1 MKSLLIDNI
10 YFYIAGLN
18 IRIITLFLH
27 YLMGLLYITY
37 FHVFIINSLI
47 TANGIIYGSIT
58 VSQDSPWRYIL
69 FVILF
74 IILIFLFVMFQ
85 SRTLV
90 RTRKLLREKEQAIQ
104 LIELQKVELEQ
115 KDKNITDS
123 LIYAQRIQEALL
135 PSETYFRK
143 HFEDSF
149 ILFKPKDIVSGD
161 FYWIGEKGEKI
172 FIVAADCTGHGVPG
186 ALMSMIGLKIIE
198 KTINEDNIEVPS
210 AILAVMNKA
219 LEKTFSREK
228 NIGTIIRDGM
238 DIGLCIIDRKLRK
251 LDYAGAFFPLYLI
264 RNGSLVEIL
273 ADKIIIGM
281 NPDGLPYTDHQ
292 LDLLDDDMFYIFSD
306 GYVDQFGGSENK
318 KFMYRR
324 FRYLLLTIHSFPVN
338 DQKAILDENIKTW
351 MGVNEQV
358 DDMMVIGFR
367 PLASGT
373 K

>member
-1 MKSLLIDNI
+1 
-10 YFYIAGLN
+10 
-18 IRIITLFLH
+18 
-27 YLMGLLYITY
+27 MGLLHFIYLY
-37 FHVFIINSLI
+37 EYIINC
-47 TANGIIYGSIT
+47 
-58 VSQDSPWRYIL
+58 IL
-69 FVILF
+69 FVNNIF
-74 IILIFLFVMFQ
+74 TVGNPESTASPFRILIYGAILVSFIFLLIMLQ
-85 SRTLV
+85 TRTLV
-90 RTRKLLREKEQAIQ
+90 RTRKLLREKEQAFE
-104 LIELQKVELEQ
+104 LIELQKVELEL

-143 HFEDSF
+143 HFADSF

-161 FYWIGEKGEKI
+161 FYWIGEKNDKI
-172 FIVAADCTGHGVPG
+172 FVVAADCTGHGVPG
-186 ALMSMIGLKIIE
+186 ALMSMIGLNLIE
-198 KTINEDNIEVPS
+198 TTINEDNVEIPS
-210 AILAVMNKA
+210 KILEVMNKG

-238 DIGLCIIDRKLRK
+238 DIGLCVIDRKRK
-251 LDYAGAFFPLYLI
+251 KVEYAGAFFPLYLI
-264 RNGSLVEIL
+264 RDDSLIEVA

-281 NPDGLPYTDHQ
+281 NPEDLQYTDHEI
-292 LDLLDDDMFYIFSD
+292 DLLDNDIFYIFSD

-324 FRYLLLTIHSFPVN
+324 FRYLLMTIHSFPVS
-338 DQKAILDENIKTW
+338 DQKAILEENIRTW

-367 PLASGT
+367 PLISKA

>member
-1 MKSLLIDNI
+1 MGILYSI
-10 YFYIAGLN
+10 YFYKY
-18 IRIITLFLH
+18 IITSTNSANAISSADVVNSPSTF
-27 YLMGLLYITY
+27 Y
-37 FHVFIINSLI
+37 F
-47 TANGIIYGSIT
+47 
-58 VSQDSPWRYIL
+58 
-69 FVILF
+69 
-74 IILIFLFVMFQ
+74 FLFSALLASFVVLLIIFQ

-90 RTRKLLREKEQAIQ
+90 KTRKLLREKGQALD
-104 LIELQKVELEQ
+104 LIELQKVELEL

-135 PSETYFRK
+135 PSEAYFRK

-149 ILFKPKDIVSGD
+149 ILFKPKNIVSGD

-198 KTINEDNIEVPS
+198 KTINEDNIEIPS
-210 AILAVMNKA
+210 KVLSVMNKG

-238 DIGLCIIDRKLRK
+238 DIGLCIIHRKK
-251 LDYAGAFFPLYLI
+251 KKIEYAGAFFPLYLI
-264 RNGSLVEIL
+264 REGSLIEIM

-281 NPDGLPYTDHQ
+281 NPEDHPYTDHE
-292 LDLLDDDMFYIFSD
+292 LDILDDDIFYIFSD

-324 FRYLLLTIHSFPVN
+324 FRYLLLKIHKFPVE
-338 DQKAILDENIKTW
+338 DQKAILEENIRSW
-351 MGVNEQV
+351 MGSNEQV

-367 PLASGT
+367 PLIAET